1 MSLATYA
8 SPYNES
14 DNINSNNAIE
24 EKRRHRNKTLKK
36 RDIKSSNP
44 KVDAMMKQIYS
55 ENDEEDNSGSMSDFQ
70 PLGAPE
76 SVGAMNSERGVDT
89 PQRESYDYDAVM
101 KQEMSNDN
109 SNMGSYGDDSNEN
122 NMFHATQQGVM
133 YNGTGQNSYTGSNS
147 YAGSNS
153 YTGQNSYAGQNA
165 HGMDQDELMR
175 KMNYIIY
182 MLEEQKNEKTDNIME
197 ELVLYTFLGVFVI
210 FVVDSFAKVGK
221 YVR

>member
-8 SPYNES
+8 APYNES
-14 DNINSNNAIE
+14 DNINSNGAID
-24 EKRRHRNKTLKK
+24 EKRRHRNKTLKR
-36 RDIKSSNP
+36 RDHKPANP
-44 KVDAMMKQIYS
+44 KVDAMMKQIYN
-55 ENDEEDNSGSMSDFQ
+55 EDEEDNSDSGAMSDFQ

-76 SVGAMNSERGVDT
+76 SASMINSDRGMNQE
-89 PQRESYDYDAVM
+89 QREHYDYDAVM
-101 KQEMSNDN
+101 KQGMSNDN

-133 YNGTGQNSYTGSNS
+133 YNGTGQNSY
-147 YAGSNS
+147 AGS
-153 YTGQNSYAGQNA
+153 NSYAGQNA

>member
-55 ENDEEDNSGSMSDFQ
+55 ENDEEDNSGGMSDFQ

-109 SNMGSYGDDSNEN
+109 SNMGSYGDDSNDN

-133 YNGTGQNSYTGSNS
+133 YNGTGQNSYG
-147 YAGSNS
+147 
-153 YTGQNSYAGQNA
+153 GQNSYTGQNA

-182 MLEEQKNEKTDNIME
+182 MLEAQKNEKTDNIME

>member
-8 SPYNES
+8 APYNES
-14 DNINSNNAIE
+14 DNINSNGAID
-24 EKRRHRNKTLKK
+24 EKRRHRNKTLKR
-36 RDIKSSNP
+36 RDHKPANP
-44 KVDAMMKQIYS
+44 KVDAMMKQIYN
-55 ENDEEDNSGSMSDFQ
+55 EDEEDNSDSGAMSDFQ

-76 SVGAMNSERGVDT
+76 SASMINSDRGMNQE
-89 PQRESYDYDAVM
+89 QREHYDYDAVM

-133 YNGTGQNSYTGSNS
+133 YNGTGQNSY
-147 YAGSNS
+147 AGSNS
-153 YTGQNSYAGQNA
+153 YTGQNA

-182 MLEEQKNEKTDNIME
+182 MLEAQKNEKTDNIME